1 MGGRK
6 AYKSKYVVLAPSSPP
21 PKLYPFPALVG
32 PRKSSGLIF
41 ILLYIKSYP
50 PWKSLPRFLRTC
62 TTRCLSR
69 KRVECWNSR
78 DSLCSERS
86 LDNGS
91 CVHKNTVINRAKGSD
106 FGQRTARFSPLT
118 YMMSEF
124 HQFSSYQMIS
134 ESKWDSNTAF
144 KKKRKKGGKAQEK
157 HTATPAWSS
166 AALSPLK
173 REHKSSSLLNH
184 YKSAITVSQP
194 SSTTNCSCSISIH

>member
-144 KKKRKKGGKAQEK
+144 KKKKEKGGE
-157 HTATPAWSS
+157 
-166 AALSPLK
+166 SP
-173 REHKSSSLLNH
+173 RETHSHICLVICCFITSEEGTQVILIAKSLQISYNS
-184 YKSAITVSQP
+184 IT
-194 SSTTNCSCSISIH
+194 TKFHN